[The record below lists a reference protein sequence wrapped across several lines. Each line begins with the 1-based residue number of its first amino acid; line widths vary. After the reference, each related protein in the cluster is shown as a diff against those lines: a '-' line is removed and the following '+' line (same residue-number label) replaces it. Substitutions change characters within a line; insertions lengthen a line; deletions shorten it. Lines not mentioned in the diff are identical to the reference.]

1 MESPMKTRKE
11 PAEALD
17 RTPEQKAR
25 STMDFIIDTASK
37 KVAYEEESEMS
48 SAQEWRESPS
58 WDWKD
63 RAQNTKYKG

>member
-48 SAQEWRESPS
+48 EAI
-58 WDWKD
+58 
-63 RAQNTKYKG
+63 